1 MKESDKKELLKKI
14 EDLELRRSK
23 LVAGLNSKGDEDD

>member
-14 EDLELRRSK
+14 EDLQLRRSK
-23 LVAGLNSKGDEDD
+23 LVASLNSKGDEDD